1 LQNHKLGKGHHNRT
15 QNILLQDHL
24 PDHCLLNLKQA
35 PPCINSCGRD
45 YYKISYVIRLIF
57 AFKNF
62 LLHQPLWILH
72 SEFTISMYFHSN
84 AILFPSKYYCSFSVT

>member
-62 LLHQPLWILH
+62 LLHQPL
-72 SEFTISMYFHSN
+72 
-84 AILFPSKYYCSFSVT
+84 